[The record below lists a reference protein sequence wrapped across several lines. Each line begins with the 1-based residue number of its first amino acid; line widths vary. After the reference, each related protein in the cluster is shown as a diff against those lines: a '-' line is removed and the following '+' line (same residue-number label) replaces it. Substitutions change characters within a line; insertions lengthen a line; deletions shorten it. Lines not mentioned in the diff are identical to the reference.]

1 MAGYFLLQP
10 LWLLM
15 DQSADVGY
23 LKLPMELHAKVIS
36 LLEIGHI
43 LSKPMVLESVLFL
56 GYMFLYL
63 LHIKAL
69 IDIAHESVICEKKP

>member
-1 MAGYFLLQP
+1 MLSKATPQCCVFVSWHFTAKNMMAGYFLLQP

-43 LSKPMVLESVLFL
+43 VSKPMVLESVLFL
-56 GYMFLYL
+56 G
-63 LHIKAL
+63 
-69 IDIAHESVICEKKP
+69 

>member
-1 MAGYFLLQP
+1 MMAGYFLLQP

-43 LSKPMVLESVLFL
+43 MSKPVVLESVL
-56 GYMFLYL
+56 LYL